1 MRVVVKSIYY
11 CASVSEQAFKEL
23 SAEDAEP
30 FICFCCFKTKKEK
43 QIDTLQT
50 TVESLKADIESLKA
64 ASRSTVTSTVSY
76 SDAVSADRL
85 LPTLSSMNADPR
97 QVAGEKSLSSVLP
110 SSDKKFNVVLY
121 GVGECPSGLSKSARF
136 ELDLSNAA
144 KVLSSINNSIGPN
157 SVKDCFRL
165 GKYSPGSS
173 RPRPILVKFI
183 RISDVTNTLSKS
195 NLSHPY
201 TIKPDMSREQ
211 RVSTLEREMAPDSIR
226 CAPQ

>member
-1 MRVVVKSIYY
+1 MRVKYLHRY
-11 CASVSEQAFKEL
+11 CVSVSEQAFKEL

-30 FICFCCFKTKKEK
+30 FLCFCCFKTKKEK

-121 GVGECPSGLSKSARF
+121 GVESVPLACLNQLA
-136 ELDLSNAA
+136 SNW
-144 KVLSSINNSIGPN
+144 I
-157 SVKDCFRL
+157 
-165 GKYSPGSS
+165 
-173 RPRPILVKFI
+173 
-183 RISDVTNTLSKS
+183 
-195 NLSHPY
+195 
-201 TIKPDMSREQ
+201 
-211 RVSTLEREMAPDSIR
+211 
-226 CAPQ
+226 